1 MSNEA
6 VVDKARHRK
15 ALLAWGS
22 LAAAAA
28 LITTAAF
35 TDAAHLNLGTNGIGG
50 ADSTYNIQVG
60 ATDAEGAFIAG
71 QWQEADDPAGVPI
84 AIEGA
89 QAVFPGSDPISVVIP
104 VRNDSPVFNSS
115 LTLTLS
121 QLPDDAANGVVTD
134 ANYLSSL
141 RFDVS
146 MPATSLGATPVAQ
159 TDLTFAEVSAL
170 VLNDLAADEESTVTI
185 AIRLLSQT
193 ESGAAFPDND
203 LSGKGAF
210 LQATFDGESV

>member
-1 MSNEA
+1 MHSILLG
-6 VVDKARHRK
+6 VVSDIVP
-15 ALLAWGS
+15 G
-22 LAAAAA
+22 
-28 LITTAAF
+28 
-35 TDAAHLNLGTNGIGG
+35 
-50 ADSTYNIQVG
+50 IQVHG
-60 ATDAEGAFIAG
+60 I
-71 QWQEADDPAGVPI
+71 PAR
-84 AIEGA
+84 
-89 QAVFPGSDPISVVIP
+89 VIHTP
-104 VRNDSPVFNSS
+104 QG
-115 LTLTLS
+115 

-159 TDLTFAEVSAL
+159 TDLTFAQVSAL
-170 VLNDLAADEESTVTI
+170 VLNDLAADEESTVTL

-210 LQATFDGESV
+210 LQATFDGESI